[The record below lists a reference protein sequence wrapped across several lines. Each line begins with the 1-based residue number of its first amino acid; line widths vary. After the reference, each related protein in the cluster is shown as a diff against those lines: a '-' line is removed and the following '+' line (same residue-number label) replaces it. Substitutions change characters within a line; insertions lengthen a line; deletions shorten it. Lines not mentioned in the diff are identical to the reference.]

1 MQLQCRAI
9 DYYSLILVGHGPTLF
24 IFGGAMAYTAYTVP
38 TPMVTREATKVIV
51 YRLCGHVQKSSCGT
65 AQVLFTRKHT
75 LSQRKYKGT

>member
-38 TPMVTREATKVIV
+38 TPMKTSTQWLRTWGGAGAPPLVINGGQSPPPPNV
-51 YRLCGHVQKSSCGT
+51 SRGAL
-65 AQVLFTRKHT
+65 RP
-75 LSQRKYKGT
+75 

>member
-38 TPMVTREATKVIV
+38 TPMVETSEDDKLLLIAGK
-51 YRLCGHVQKSSCGT
+51 
-65 AQVLFTRKHT
+65 
-75 LSQRKYKGT
+75 

>member
-38 TPMVTREATKVIV
+38 TPMTEVV
-51 YRLCGHVQKSSCGT
+51 YENKGDPNKNISSAKILTTCLGH
-65 AQVLFTRKHT
+65 RNI
-75 LSQRKYKGT
+75 R